1 MLAGGIGQRRIKVT
15 TPDGTVTSTVATGF
29 TVSAT
34 PTVNLDPDVTF
45 LGGGYNITGDL
56 YTAAN
61 GALVIN
67 GTNLRGV
74 KQLEFK
80 TGVTSNGIFAVDAAA
95 GNPNYVF
102 NAAGT
107 TLTILAAALPAGFTA
122 TGGTKTVE
130 LLAAHSVVAVPTP
143 AINTP

>member
-1 MLAGGIGQRRIKVT
+1 MHLLDSVTLVSGNGQRRIKVT

-34 PTVNLDPDVTF
+34 PVFSADPDVTF
-45 LGGGYNITGDL
+45 LGGGYNTTGDL

-61 GALVIN
+61 GPLIIT

-80 TGVTSNGIFAVDAAA
+80 TGVTPNGTFSCIFSCGSSYA
-95 GNPNYVF
+95 GN
-102 NAAGT
+102 
-107 TLTILAAALPAGFTA
+107 
-122 TGGTKTVE
+122 
-130 LLAAHSVVAVPTP
+130 
-143 AINTP
+143 